1 MSNQAILVSNLKK
14 SYDGKEVLKDVS
26 FSVPKGIIYA
36 LLGSNGAGK
45 TTTIRILTT
54 QIPAD
59 GGKLQIEGYSVSECP
74 QKVRQIIS
82 LTGQFSAVDES
93 LTGKE
98 NLILMGQLSDPA
110 KHACRLLEYFSLS
123 SCGNQK
129 VSSYSG
135 GMKRKLGP
143 DKNSSGFRSYHFSHY
158 SVSGR
163 NRNPCRYCCHSA

>member
-82 LTGQFSAVDES
+82 LTGQFSAVDAPYWQGKSASHGTASTPVRSCQTCLPASGIFFSFFLWEPES
-93 LTGKE
+93 LFLFRRNETKTGYCHEPHRPPK
-98 NLILMGQLSDPA
+98 G
-110 KHACRLLEYFSLS
+110 YF
-123 SCGNQK
+123 
-129 VSSYSG
+129 
-135 GMKRKLGP
+135 
-143 DKNSSGFRSYHFSHY
+143 FR
-158 SVSGR
+158 
-163 NRNPCRYCCHSA
+163 